1 MNICGVKWA
10 ISDGSSSVHA
20 VATPD
25 AHCGDMECVFVALP
39 RYPGERVGRSA
50 ACSRTSESACVL
62 ALDEV
67 CVPQGVDDEPSRVD
81 ERNDAPKAIAMRATN
96 AMRRFG
102 FFCLGGTEARGVLA
116 GVGSKVMVGCGACVA
131 AGCLLGEAVV
141 ALGLGACLPV
151 VRFLDEAVAAS
162 WEALLVWAAVA
173 PATAVAAVVG
183 ATSG

>member
-1 MNICGVKWA
+1 
-10 ISDGSSSVHA
+10 
-20 VATPD
+20 
-25 AHCGDMECVFVALP
+25 MECVFVALP
-39 RYPGERVGRSA
+39 RYPGARVGRSA
-50 ACSRTSESACVL
+50 ACSRTSEFACVL

-67 CVPQGVDDEPSRVD
+67 FVPQGVDDEPSRVD
-81 ERNDAPKAIAMRATN
+81 ERNDAPKLIAMRATN

-102 FFCLGGTEARGVLA
+102 FFCLGGTEARGGLA
-116 GVGSKVMVGCGACVA
+116 GVGSKVMVGLGACVPMGA
-131 AGCLLGEAVV
+131 FRRESVV

>member
-1 MNICGVKWA
+1 M
-10 ISDGSSSVHA
+10 
-20 VATPD
+20 
-25 AHCGDMECVFVALP
+25 
-39 RYPGERVGRSA
+39 
-50 ACSRTSESACVL
+50 L

-131 AGCLLGEAVV
+131 AGCLLGEAAV

>member
-1 MNICGVKWA
+1 
-10 ISDGSSSVHA
+10 
-20 VATPD
+20 
-25 AHCGDMECVFVALP
+25 MECVFVALP

-81 ERNDAPKAIAMRATN
+81 ERNDAPKPIAMRATN

-116 GVGSKVMVGCGACVA
+116 GVDSTVMAGCGACVA
-131 AGCLLGEAVV
+131 AGCLLGEAVAAV
-141 ALGLGACLPV
+141 GRDSCLLPD
-151 VRFLDEAVAAS
+151 RFCDEAVAAL
-162 WEALLVWAAVA
+162 WEALCVR
-173 PATAVAAVVG
+173 AVAAPAVG
-183 ATSG
+183 ADPVSGTASG

>member
-1 MNICGVKWA
+1 ML
-10 ISDGSSSVHA
+10 
-20 VATPD
+20 T
-25 AHCGDMECVFVALP
+25 
-39 RYPGERVGRSA
+39 
-50 ACSRTSESACVL
+50 
-62 ALDEV
+62 LDEV
-67 CVPQGVDDEPSRVD
+67 CVPQGVDDELSQVD
-81 ERNDAPKAIAMRATN
+81 ERNDAPKPIAMRATN

-102 FFCLGGTEARGVLA
+102 FFCLGGTEARGGLA

-131 AGCLLGEAVV
+131 MGCLLGEAVV